1 MLNFFKPP
9 SKTKKNPNTTNLTD
23 KQKQQTVCDDDPDG
37 TIMLSPAN
45 RTAPAP
51 IAKDSPVTPT
61 SSIPMASTSHAKLV
75 DQRKTGGLGEFHLTN
90 AVTIVSRKSEWGMSN
105 ANLLLV
111 NDAGISRNHANIER
125 RHVDFWL
132 RDLGSTNGTYI
143 NNVLLKDE
151 VKLKHGDLIRFHQ
164 VEFCFMLTNAES

>member
-1 MLNFFKPP
+1 MRNFFKPP
-9 SKTKKNPNTTNLTD
+9 SKTEQPPNTTNLTD
-23 KQKQQTVCDDDPDG
+23 KQKQQTLCYDDPDG
-37 TIMLSPAN
+37 TMILPSAN

-51 IAKDSPVTPT
+51 IDNGSPVTPT
-61 SSIPMASTSHAKLV
+61 SSIPMTSISHAKLV

-105 ANLLLV
+105 ADLLLV
-111 NDAGISRNHANIER
+111 NEAGISRNHANIER

-143 NNVLLKDE
+143 NNVLVKDA

-164 VEFCFMLTNAES
+164 VEFCFILTNAES